1 MCVFRDIEDLFFW
14 LIEKREMIRKYYSQ
28 RAQDCWSM
36 HLSNVRF
43 LVISA
48 RMYSG
53 PSDQGGHKAS
63 RLETL
68 GGQGG
73 PSTIILLIWRE
84 IWPDFCWTTSKT
96 CFIKRSCITDC
107 PPQVLRPSNG
117 SGLYN
122 CRTRTNLHMI
132 KIVVFQNP
140 SRPSVPRKLKSNI
153 RYIIAKAAERK
164 KGWRLG
170 SEYFSPPPSGGT
182 AMMWN

>member
-1 MCVFRDIEDLFFW
+1 
-14 LIEKREMIRKYYSQ
+14 MIRKYYSQ
-28 RAQDCWSM
+28 CAQDCWSM

-53 PSDQGGHKAS
+53 PSDQGG
-63 RLETL
+63 
-68 GGQGG
+68 QGG
-73 PSTIILLIWRE
+73 LSTFLMIWQE
-84 IWPDFCWTTSKT
+84 IWPDFGRIRSKT

-107 PPQVLRPSNG
+107 PPQIFRPSNG